1 MSSSH
6 KYKKQARYKP
16 KTVVKWDS
24 DSNWVC
30 YCSSGPEKDWS
41 SNDIQKAI
49 VECSNKNCKNWGHI
63 LCYHT
68 NDKSS
73 NNLIEAYK
81 NEKKFEEY
89 NHQCM
94 KCQQSQ
100 IIYEHTTNQTESNM
114 FDIFKAE
121 NSHNKNTKSHEN
133 DNRLERF
140 INEYKLQNI
149 ASRIEEE
156 GITFDFLLS
165 SELASDNDINDIA
178 KELTNS

>member
-41 SNDIQKAI
+41 SNDIKKATI
-49 VECSNKNCKNWGHI
+49 ECSNHKCQNFGHI
-63 LCYHT
+63 LCYHK

-73 NNLIEAYK
+73 TNLLEAYK

-89 NHQCM
+89 YHQCM
-94 KCQQSQ
+94 KCQLSQ
-100 IIYEHTTNQTESNM
+100 NYNEENESDDNNNENETEN
-114 FDIFKAE
+114 
-121 NSHNKNTKSHEN
+121 NNKNKKTNTN
-133 DNRLERF
+133 DQRLKRF